1 MELNNV
7 IIEQRKKV
15 QAELGAYGLDLRPVG
30 NASAVDLLYISTRA
44 NKNVGPEAHR
54 ALDGATTALGYSP
67 LNYAILSLNDIEAEL
82 SSSTPSD
89 LTLSAAVGL
98 FVDILDPYAIIIL
111 HADIL
116 KIWPPS
122 MNVEDVTLPSGR
134 RVARGTVDGRVIA
147 ACTDFFASLENPEL
161 KPLVWSQML
170 IARKLKSSP

>member
-1 MELNNV
+1 MESSDV

-15 QAELGAYGLDLRPVG
+15 QAELGAYGLDLRPAG
-30 NASAVDLLYISTRA
+30 NASAVDLLYICTRA
-44 NKNVGPEAHR
+44 NKDVGPAAHR
-54 ALDGATTALGYSP
+54 ALDGATSGLGYSP
-67 LNYAILSLNDIEAEL
+67 LNYAILSLDDVEVEL
-82 SSSTPSD
+82 ASSD
-89 LTLSAAVGL
+89 LTLPVAVGL

-122 MNVEDVTLPSGR
+122 MDVEDVTLPSGK

-170 IARKLKSSP
+170 IAEKRSVFK